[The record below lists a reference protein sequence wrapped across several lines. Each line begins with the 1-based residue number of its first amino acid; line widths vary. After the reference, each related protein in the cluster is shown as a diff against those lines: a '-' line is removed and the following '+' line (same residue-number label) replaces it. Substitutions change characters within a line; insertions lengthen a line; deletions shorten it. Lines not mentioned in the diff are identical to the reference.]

1 LLNNT
6 FNPNPAKGWLVAIG
20 ETHWQVFC
28 TAAALVSLPVFIEA
42 PLVRQV
48 PELCLALTTL
58 WVGISYFLYRHPPTQ
73 IWGDLLFGFSWSWLA
88 GAIYWG
94 WWRWNPELHLPI
106 EAIGLPIV
114 LWLCWQGKGKVGGLF
129 YLGSLLGTA
138 ATDGY
143 IYVMDL
149 VKYWQQ
155 LMIVEPALATPLLQ
169 AAIAQVQTPRGTV
182 WAVVLVSLLLTL
194 GIICLGHK
202 KNHWYAFSG
211 AVLTTIVVDSL
222 FLVVATVTQSL

>member
-6 FNPNPAKGWLVAIG
+6 FNPNPAKGWLAAAG
-20 ETHWQVFC
+20 ESHWQVFGG
-28 TAAALVSLPVFIEA
+28 AALLVSLWV
-42 PLVRQV
+42 
-48 PELCLALTTL
+48 AL
-58 WVGISYFLYRHPPTQ
+58 SYFLYQRPQTR

-94 WWRWNPELHLPI
+94 WWRWLPAVHLPI
-106 EAIGLPIV
+106 ESIGLPVV
-114 LWLCWQGKGKVGGLF
+114 LWLCWLGKGQVGSLF

-138 ATDGY
+138 ATDFY
-143 IYVMDL
+143 IYAVDL

-169 AAIAQVQTPRGTV
+169 AAIAQVQTPRGTS
-182 WAVVLVSLLLTL
+182 WAVILVSLLLSL

-211 AVLTTIVVDSL
+211 AVLTTIIVDSL
-222 FLVVATVTQSL
+222 FLVVATATQSL

>member
-6 FNPNPAKGWLVAIG
+6 FNPNPAKGWLAAAG
-20 ETHWQVFC
+20 ESRWQVFGG
-28 TAAALVSLPVFIEA
+28 AALLVSLPVFIEA
-42 PLVRQV
+42 PLVRQF
-48 PELCLALTTL
+48 PGLCLALTL
-58 WVGISYFLYRHPPTQ
+58 FWVALSYFLYQRPQTRL
-73 IWGDLLFGFSWSWLA
+73 WGDLLFGFSWSWFA

-94 WWRWNPELHLPI
+94 WWRWLPAIHLPI
-106 EAIGLPIV
+106 ESIGLPVV
-114 LWLCWQGKGKVGGLF
+114 LWLCWRGKGQVGSLF

-138 ATDGY
+138 ATDFY
-143 IYVMDL
+143 IYAVDL

-169 AAIAQVQTPRGTV
+169 AAIAQVQTPRGTS
-182 WAVVLVSLLLTL
+182 WAVILVSLLLSL

-211 AVLTTIVVDSL
+211 AVLTTIIVDSL
-222 FLVVATVTQSL
+222 FLVVATATQSL